1 MKSMMKLMLPAIAT
15 AGLFAASARANL
27 QITEVWSGL
36 SGEDGTADWI
46 EVTNFGV
53 TPVDT
58 GDFYFDDSNPAL
70 ASAGNLDS
78 FILAPGRSAIFLISA
93 NLTDEL
99 ADAVNFSTVIE
110 EFLAIWGPVAN
121 VGITNG
127 GGGLGQGGDAVNLL
141 DAVGTVLDTVAYTS
155 SGDLATFDDSDG
167 DGVAPLSVLGVN
179 GAFASASF
187 FNDNLGLPNNEATLI
202 GSPGIVPEPASLVL
216 AGLGGFLLLN
226 RRG

>member
-1 MKSMMKLMLPAIAT
+1 MNSMMKLVLPAIAT
-15 AGLFAASARANL
+15 AGLFAATAHANL

-36 SGEDGTADWI
+36 SGEDGTADWL

-58 GDFYFDDSNPAL
+58 GGFYFDDSNPAL
-70 ASAGNLDS
+70 ATAGNLDS
-78 FILAPGRSAIFLISA
+78 FTLAPGQSAVFLISA
-93 NLTDEL
+93 DLTNEL
-99 ADAVNFSTVIE
+99 VDAVNFSTVIQ

-121 VGITNG
+121 VGITSG
-127 GGGLGQGGDAVNLL
+127 GGGLGQGGDTVNLL
-141 DAVGTVLDTVAYTS
+141 DSAGTVIDTVAYAS

-167 DGVAPLSVLGVN
+167 DGIAPLSVLGVN

-202 GSPGIVPEPASLVL
+202 GSPGIVPEPASMVL
-216 AGLGGFLLLN
+216 AGVGGFLLLN